1 MYDRYLGLF
10 SNKGQKVFMLPVP
23 YECTVSYRT
32 GTREG
37 PLSILRASYEMESW
51 DEELEIDI
59 SEEYSVEV
67 LPFFEPVVEG
77 PEVFI
82 KRLKSHIQNTISPKD
97 FLITLGGEHTVSLS
111 PISFY
116 KDFYKDM
123 IVIQMDAHADLRDSY
138 QQSRYSHACVMRR
151 VWEMGVDLIQVGIRS
166 LSKEESIFIKNNSDK
181 IRTLFAW
188 EIENPKST
196 VERLLYWV
204 GRKKVYLTFD
214 VDVLDPSVLPGTGTP
229 EPGGLDFVWVS
240 EFFKELF
247 SKVNL
252 IGFDVCELSPIGGE
266 VISES
271 VIVRIINRILTS
283 MAYGKRVRVRD

>member
-1 MYDRYLGLF
+1 MYDHYLGLF

-37 PLSILRASYEMESW
+37 PLSILRASYEIESW
-51 DEELEIDI
+51 DEELEVDL
-59 SEEYSVEV
+59 SEEYSIEV

-77 PEVFI
+77 PEVFVQ
-82 KRLKSHIQNTISPKD
+82 KLKKYIQDTISPKD

-123 IVIQMDAHADLRDSY
+123 MVIQMDAHADLRDMY

-151 VWEMGVDLIQVGIRS
+151 VWEMGVDFVQIGIRS
-166 LSKEESIFIKNNSDK
+166 LSKEESVFIKENPDRIK
-181 IRTLFAW
+181 TIFAW
-188 EIENPKST
+188 QIKDPKSIA
-196 VERLLYWV
+196 EKILYWV
-204 GRKKVYLTFD
+204 GERKVYLTFD

-229 EPGGLDFVWVS
+229 EPGGLGFDWVS

-247 SKVNL
+247 SKTDL

-271 VIVRIINRILTS
+271 VTVRVINRILAS
-283 MAYGKRVRVRD
+283 MVYGKRIRIRD